1 MRKFIIDTDAGRD
14 DAVALIMALKSNDVK
29 VEAYACTKEA
39 PVYGQ
44 VIIHDGR
51 KLAISDGY
59 AGHTP
64 NAVVC
69 KSINNSL
76 FKEKL
81 IDILTV

>member
-1 MRKFIIDTDAGRD
+1 MIDLP
-14 DAVALIMALKSNDVK
+14 DAVAMGVALWCEIVTEEKLCYC
-29 VEAYACTKEA
+29 YACTKEA

-44 VIIHDGR
+44 VVIHDGR

-59 AGHTP
+59 AGHIP